1 MTASNPITL
10 CIALSV
16 MTAIGCS
23 TVPSATKLTQGIDV
37 QKQTSAPSKMLA
49 KDDPVCKQ
57 FYANIYKAAS
67 DAVKAKRNNADMAR
81 VGASVAGGFLG
92 IPAGGMIASQTAQR
106 IISSNTTNI
115 STQAFDPEYKF
126 DRRIIDTAKDLNC
139 PIKIKDKTP

>member
-1 MTASNPITL
+1 MRAQITL
-10 CIALSV
+10 QIFLISAV
-16 MTAIGCS
+16 MTTVACS
-23 TVPSATKLTQGIDV
+23 TVPSTTKLTEGIDV
-37 QKQTSAPSKMLA
+37 QKTSAPTQMRT
-49 KDDPVCKQ
+49 KDDPICEK

-67 DAVKAKRNNADMAR
+67 DAVEAKRNNADLAR

-92 IPAGGMIASQTAQR
+92 IPSGGLIASQTASR
-106 IISSNTTNI
+106 IIATKTTDI